1 MTTIDTRLVYDP
13 LPYNIQDK
21 NPSNNRQGMNPSY
34 QYKKKRIIWL
44 NTAYAT
50 SSISSGTTYYEFSFD
65 IPAFQLY
72 NQTTLKVVNYCTNDN
87 TSKPMIIKLKN
98 LNYDT
103 NSTYNTDKEG
113 YPTILTAHTGATGML
128 FDTEYTLT
136 LTPQLI
142 NNITIS
148 VNGSFTA
155 RNSGITISG
164 GGNGHFILGLLFET
178 AELELD
184 NIVSIYK

>member
-1 MTTIDTRLVYDP
+1 MTTIDTRLVYNP

-21 NPSNNRQGMNPSY
+21 NPSNNRQGVNPSY

-44 NTAYAT
+44 NSAYAT
-50 SSISSGTTYYEFSFD
+50 SSINDGTTYFEFSFD
-65 IPAFQLY
+65 IPPFQLY
-72 NQTTLKVVNYCTNDN
+72 NQTTLKVVNYCTNEN
-87 TSKPMIIKLKN
+87 SSKPAIIKIKN

-113 YPTILTAHTGATGML
+113 YPTILTAHTGANGML
-128 FDTEYTLT
+128 FNTDYCLT

-142 NNITIS
+142 NNITIIT
-148 VNGSFTA
+148 NGSFTA

-164 GGNGHFILGLLFET
+164 VGAGHIVLGLLFEDDT
-178 AELELD
+178 LIPD
-184 NIVSIYK
+184 NTVSEYR

>member
-1 MTTIDTRLVYDP
+1 MTTIDTRLVYNP

-21 NPSNNRQGMNPSY
+21 NPLSNRQGVNPSY
-34 QYKKKRIIWL
+34 QYKKKRLIWI

-50 SSISSGTTYYEFSFD
+50 SSVSNGTTYYEFSFD

-72 NQTTLKVVNYCTNDN
+72 NQTTLKVVNYCTNEN
-87 TSKPMIIKLKN
+87 SSKPAIIKIKN
-98 LNYDT
+98 LMYDN

-113 YPTILTAHTGATGML
+113 FPTILTAHTGAVGML
-128 FDTEYTLT
+128 FNNDYCLT

-142 NNITIS
+142 NNITIIT
-148 VNGSFTA
+148 NGSFTE
-155 RNSGITISG
+155 RNTGISINASGV
-164 GGNGHFILGLLFET
+164 GHIIIGLLFIDDT
-178 AELELD
+178 LEPD